1 MENKF
6 GVKIKKTNLIN
17 IKKKNGKKLLRY
29 CLIKR
34 ILDIVISLIGI
45 ILLLPVFIITVIA
58 IWCEDGGP
66 IIYTQERIGKNFA
79 LFKIYK
85 FRSMRKDAEKIHEKM
100 REKYKNNEV
109 SFKLQDDPR
118 VTNVGKIIRKFNVD
132 ELPQLLNIIN
142 GDMSFVGPR
151 PLPVYEYK
159 EAKKR
164 YGKKYIERYYVP
176 QGLTCYWQISD
187 RAKQSF
193 EARMQLDVDYAKQ
206 CNFIEDMKLFVKT
219 FVFTITGKAA
229 Y

>member
-6 GVKIKKTNLIN
+6 GTKIKKTNLISS
-17 IKKKNGKKLLRY
+17 KKKNGKKLLRY

-34 ILDIVISLIGI
+34 ILDIAISLIGI
-45 ILLLPVFIITVIA
+45 IVLFPVFVITVIA
-58 IWCEDGGP
+58 IWCEDGRP
-66 IIYTQERIGKNFA
+66 IIYTQERIGKNFV

-118 VTNVGKIIRKFNVD
+118 VTKVGKIIRKFNVD

-159 EAKKR
+159 EAQKR

-193 EARMQLDVDYAKQ
+193 EARMQLDVDYAKK

-219 FVFTITGKAA
+219 FVYTITGKAA